1 MMNLLNIERS
11 TINRS
16 GFIMNLFK
24 DLIYCYRLIIAAM
37 KSLIVVSFLAILSL
51 IEVQSMTL
59 TPLYGYIST
68 SHSRHY
74 YTLNASFIGYAVPA
88 GLTGR
93 YSYRSEGITCLMETE
108 SLGNNQVNCKNL
120 TIPFRTSIASLFQV
134 INRRNSLH
142 D

>member
-51 IEVQSMTL
+51 IEVHSMTL
-59 TPLYGYIST
+59 TPLYGYISN

-74 YTLNASFIGYAVPA
+74 YTLNASYIGYAVPA
-88 GLTGR
+88 GLNGR
-93 YSYRSEGITCLMETE
+93 HSYRTEGITCLVETE

-120 TIPFRTSIASLFQV
+120 LTIPFRT
-134 INRRNSLH
+134 
-142 D
+142 